1 MIFSGAWAQIVVV
14 AVPWFFWHRQAVTI
28 PIVKSFFEILRTENP
43 DLKIGVA
50 GFCWGGRY
58 AILLSQVGFAD
69 QPLVDAV
76 FAAHP
81 SLIAFPKDLDN
92 PVVPMSIAVAEIDR
106 NFDPKTAEKVRKLWE
121 KKADEVKTEI
131 VVYEGVK
138 HGFCVRGDMKNEKVK
153 TAMQKA
159 VDQVRIN

>member
-1 MIFSGAWAQIVVV
+1 M
-14 AVPWFFWHRQAVTI
+14 WHRQAVTV

-58 AILLSQVGFAD
+58 ALLLGQDGFAD

-76 FAAHP
+76 FAGHP
-81 SLIAFPKDLDN
+81 SLISFPADLEH
-92 PVVPMSIAVAEIDR
+92 PVVPTSIAVAEIDR
-106 NFDPKTAEKVRKLWE
+106 HFDPKMGEKVKELWE
-121 KKADEVKTEI
+121 PKKDDVKTEI
-131 VVYEGVK
+131 VVYDGVK

-153 TAMQKA
+153 DAMQKA
-159 VDQVRIN
+159 VDQV